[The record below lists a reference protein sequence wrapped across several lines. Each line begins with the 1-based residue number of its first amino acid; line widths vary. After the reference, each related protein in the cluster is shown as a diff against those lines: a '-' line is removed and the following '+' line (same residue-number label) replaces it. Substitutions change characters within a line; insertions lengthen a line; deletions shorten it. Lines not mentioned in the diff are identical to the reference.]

1 MLNNVLRWLVRDVEN
16 QVSDALRK
24 MAANVEGF
32 FWVPDN
38 DHMRDANL
46 VQLFLL
52 TSLEKLSF

>member
-24 MAANVEGF
+24 VLANVEGF
-32 FWVPDN
+32 FWGSDT
-38 DHMRDANL
+38 DYMRNSNL

-52 TSLEKLSF
+52 SNLEKLSF